1 MTLAFIDAEKHKND
15 ALVFP
20 AFNLS
25 LIAGEVLAIYSNVNI
40 RSQLME
46 LLLGKSSLSQGEIQL
61 AGQALAQKSVKMGFL
76 FLNDGVYKRLTVLE
90 ALRFYKN
97 LHNSPGKVDDILRKV
112 QLELKKNTKL
122 EKLTPSEKRRIQ
134 LAALYIQNPDVWVME
149 EPDQNLDMESK
160 RIFLSLLT
168 ELRAAGKTVFIL
180 SGNLENAVIAA
191 DRVYRLDENG
201 LYQIQTLEEEP
212 EVEEKVEESAA
223 AESIQPIRFEK
234 IPTKVNEKIVLF
246 DPPEIDYI
254 ESSEGQSFLYIKGE
268 AFPSYFTLSEL
279 EQRLLPYGFFR
290 CHRSYIVNLQKVR
303 EVITWT
309 RNSYSLVLEDAKKSS
324 IPLSKSK
331 MAELKGILGMK

>member
-1 MTLAFIDAEKHKND
+1 MALAFIDVEKHKND

-25 LIAGEVLAIYSNVNI
+25 LAAGEVLAIYSNVNI

-46 LLLGKSSLSQGEIQL
+46 LLLEKSSLSQGEIQL

-90 ALRFYKN
+90 ALRFYKK
-97 LHNSPGKVDDILRKV
+97 LHNSPDKVDDILRKV

-122 EKLTPSEKRRIQ
+122 EKLTPSEQRRIQ
-134 LAALYIQNPDVWVME
+134 LAALLFQNPDVWVME

-168 ELRAAGKTVFIL
+168 ELRTAGKTVFIL

-201 LYQIQTLEEEP
+201 LYQIQTLEETA
-212 EVEEKVEESAA
+212 EEAEESAA
-223 AESIQPIRFEK
+223 ADSIQPIRFEK
-234 IPTKVNEKIVLF
+234 IPTKVDEKIVLF

-254 ESSEGQSFLYIKGE
+254 ESSEGQSFLHIKGE
-268 AFPSYFTLSEL
+268 AFPSYFTLADL

-309 RNSYSLVLEDAKKSS
+309 RNSYSLVLEDTKKSA

>member
-1 MTLAFIDAEKHKND
+1 MALAFIDAEKHKND

-25 LIAGEVLAIYSNVNI
+25 LAAGEVLAIYSNVNI

-46 LLLGKSSLSQGEIQL
+46 LLLEKSSLSQGEIQL

-76 FLNDGVYKRLTVLE
+76 FLNDGAYKRLTTLE

-97 LHNSPGKVDDILRKV
+97 LHNSSDKVDDILRKV
-112 QLELKKNTKL
+112 QLELKKNTKF
-122 EKLTPSEKRRIQ
+122 EKLTPSEQRRIQ
-134 LAALYIQNPDVWVME
+134 LAALLFQNPDVWVME

-201 LYQIQTLEEEP
+201 LYQIQTLEETA
-212 EVEEKVEESAA
+212 EEAEESAA
-223 AESIQPIRFEK
+223 ADNIQPIRFEK
-234 IPTKVNEKIVLF
+234 IPTKVDEKIVLF

-254 ESSEGQSFLYIKGE
+254 ESSEGQSFLHIKGE
-268 AFPSYFTLSEL
+268 AFPSYFTLADL

-309 RNSYSLVLEDAKKSS
+309 RNSYSLVLEDTKKSA

>member
-1 MTLAFIDAEKHKND
+1 MALAFIDAEKHKND

-25 LIAGEVLAIYSNVNI
+25 LAAGEVLAIYSNVNI
-40 RSQLME
+40 RSQLIE
-46 LLLGKSSLSQGEIQL
+46 LLLEKSSLSQGEIQL

-76 FLNDGVYKRLTVLE
+76 FLNDGVYKRLTILE

-97 LHNSPGKVDDILRKV
+97 LHNSSDKVDDILRKV
-112 QLELKKNTKL
+112 QLELQKNTKL
-122 EKLTPSEKRRIQ
+122 EKLTPSEQRRIQ
-134 LAALYIQNPDVWVME
+134 LAALLFQNPDVWVME

-201 LYQIQTLEEEP
+201 LYQIQTLEETA
-212 EVEEKVEESAA
+212 EEAEESAA
-223 AESIQPIRFEK
+223 ADSIQPIRFEK
-234 IPTKVNEKIVLF
+234 IPTKVDEKIVLF

-254 ESSEGQSFLYIKGE
+254 ESSEGQSFLHIKGE
-268 AFPSYFTLSEL
+268 AFPSYFTLADL

-309 RNSYSLVLEDAKKSS
+309 RNSYSLILEDTKKSA